1 MAAASA
7 TNGEKRHDDKY
18 RKKLTKVLSTKL
30 SIEDYTRFK
39 KYTNYA
45 YQAGIIKEPETSKL
59 LRYLVTYPFNELGV

>member
-30 SIEDYTRFK
+30 SIEDYIRFQK
-39 KYTNYA
+39 FTNDAYKAGVIGKPEVSKY
-45 YQAGIIKEPETSKL
+45 
-59 LRYLVTYPFNELGV
+59 LRYIVTQPFKELGL